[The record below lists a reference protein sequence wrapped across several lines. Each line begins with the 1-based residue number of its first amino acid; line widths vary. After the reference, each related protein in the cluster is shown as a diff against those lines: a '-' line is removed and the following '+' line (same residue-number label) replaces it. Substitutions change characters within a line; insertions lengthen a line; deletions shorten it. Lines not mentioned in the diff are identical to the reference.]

1 MTYVEPT
8 TTDQEQQCLRVA
20 LLTEG
25 TYPYHPGGVSVWCD
39 QLVRGMAPHRFTI
52 YSIVAASD
60 LHPTWDLPD
69 NVDALHSI
77 ALWGDPQ
84 SKGSRMFK
92 RVRKTLGHIGD
103 ALVEEDDTPGLFS
116 AQRDSANENAAT
128 PRRQSSSAKTRR
140 DAEAH
145 DAFEAFAWSMAKPD
159 GGSEFLD
166 GLHRLFDIAHGA
178 PLIDS
183 LRSSE
188 SLDVLL
194 AVMRRMQLDDRS
206 ASIAP
211 TVVTVADACLALDLI
226 ERQLRPLFEPPPVV
240 DLCHATSNGLAVLPG
255 LGAYWTYGTP
265 LIISEHGIYLR
276 ERYLSINAFT
286 YSRPVRSILL
296 SFFKHLT
303 WSGYQVATAMA
314 PGSEYN
320 VLWLEANGCDPS
332 RIRPIYNGVDAAN
345 FIRSSS
351 EPDVPTLVWLG
362 RIDPLK
368 DVETLLHTFARVRE
382 VKPETRLRIFGTASK
397 ENRGYLTLCEDLAD
411 SLGLGDSVTFE
422 GHVESVLDAYHAG
435 DVVLLTSISE
445 GFPYTLIEAMAAG
458 KATVATDVGGV
469 REATGGAGIIVPPRD
484 PQRMADACLI
494 FLNDIGLRNLVGR
507 AARERILSRF
517 TLDHSLAVFG
527 DLYREVTGNISIAP
541 VFERN
546 QSRTEEDMLE
556 QFVMHLVERFLGPT
570 VEEIEVRGT
579 NATIQQFPEERSF
592 A

>member
-1 MTYVEPT
+1 MTYVEPLT
-8 TTDQEQQCLRVA
+8 TNEEQEVLHVA

-60 LHPTWDLPD
+60 LHPTWELPE
-69 NVDALHSI
+69 NVDELHSI
-77 ALWGDPQ
+77 ALWGDPK
-84 SKGSRMFK
+84 SKRSRLA
-92 RVRKTLGHIGD
+92 RGVRKTLGTIGD
-103 ALVEEDDTPGLFS
+103 ALVEDAEVPGLFA
-116 AQRDSANENAAT
+116 AQRKSATTDTVA
-128 PRRQSSSAKTRR
+128 PRHQSSSAKARR
-140 DAEAH
+140 EIDAH
-145 DAFEAFAWSMAKPD
+145 KAFTSFAWSMAKHD
-159 GGSEFLD
+159 GGKEFLV
-166 GLHRLFDIAHGA
+166 GLRRMFDVAQGA
-178 PLIDS
+178 PLIDQ
-183 LRSSE
+183 LRSSQ
-188 SLDVLL
+188 SLEVLL
-194 AVMRRMQLDDRS
+194 AVMRQMQLDDRS
-206 ASIAP
+206 AATSLSK
-211 TVVTVADACLALDLI
+211 VTVADACLALDLI
-226 ERQLRPLFEPPPVV
+226 ERQLRPLFEPPPIA
-240 DLCHATSNGLAVLPG
+240 DLCLATSNGLAILPG
-255 LGAYWTYGTP
+255 LGAYWTHGTP

-303 WSGYQVATAMA
+303 WSGYQIAAAMA

-320 VLWLEANGCDPS
+320 VLWLEANGCDPN
-332 RIRPIYNGVDAAN
+332 RVRPIYNGVDAAN

-397 ENRGYLTLCEDLAD
+397 ENRGYLKRCEDLAEE
-411 SLGLGDSVTFE
+411 LRLGDSVTFE

-527 DLYREVTGNISIAP
+527 DLYREVTGNISSAP
-541 VFERN
+541 VLERN
-546 QSRTEEDMLE
+546 QYRTEEDMLE

-570 VEEIEVRGT
+570 VEELDERGT
-579 NATIQQFPEERSF
+579 SGTIQQIPEERSF

>member
-1 MTYVEPT
+1 
-8 TTDQEQQCLRVA
+8 
-20 LLTEG
+20 
-25 TYPYHPGGVSVWCD
+25 
-39 QLVRGMAPHRFTI
+39 
-52 YSIVAASD
+52 
-60 LHPTWDLPD
+60 
-69 NVDALHSI
+69 
-77 ALWGDPQ
+77 
-84 SKGSRMFK
+84 MFK

-211 TVVTVADACLALDLI
+211 SVVTVADACLALDLI

-255 LGAYWTYGTP
+255 LGAYWTYGTQH
-265 LIISEHGIYLR
+265 IISEHGIYLR

-368 DVETLLHTFARVRE
+368 DVETLLHTIARVRE

>member
-1 MTYVEPT
+1 
-8 TTDQEQQCLRVA
+8 
-20 LLTEG
+20 
-25 TYPYHPGGVSVWCD
+25 
-39 QLVRGMAPHRFTI
+39 MAPHRFTI

-60 LHPTWDLPD
+60 LHPTWELPD

-77 ALWGDPQ
+77 SLWGDPK
-84 SKGSRMFK
+84 SKDSRFLK
-92 RVRKTLGHIGD
+92 RVRKALGHIGD
-103 ALVEEDDTPGLFS
+103 VLVEDNDTPGLFA
-116 AQRDSANENAAT
+116 AQRQSASNAST
-128 PRRQSSSAKTRR
+128 PRRQSSLVKSRR
-140 DAEAH
+140 DLAAH
-145 DAFEAFAWSMAKPD
+145 TAFESFAWSIANPD
-159 GGSEFLD
+159 GGSDFLD
-166 GLHRLFDIAHGA
+166 GLHQLFDVSNGA
-178 PLIDS
+178 PLIDA
-183 LRSSE
+183 LRSAE
-188 SLDVLL
+188 SLEVLL
-194 AVMRRMQLDDRS
+194 SVMRRMQLDDRS
-206 ASIAP
+206 AAVAP

-303 WSGYQVATAMA
+303 WAGYQVAKAMA

-320 VLWLEANGCDPS
+320 VLWLEANGCDPN

-351 EPDVPTLVWLG
+351 DPDVPTLAWLG

-368 DVETLLHTFARVRE
+368 DVETLLHTFAKVRA

-397 ENRGYLTLCEDLAD
+397 ENRGYLKICEDLAEE
-411 SLGLGDSVTFE
+411 LELGDSVTFE

-517 TLDHSLAVFG
+517 TLDQSLAVFG
-527 DLYREVTGNISIAP
+527 DLYREVTGNISSAP
-541 VFERN
+541 VLERN
-546 QSRTEEDMLE
+546 QVRTEEDMLE

-570 VEEIEVRGT
+570 VEEIEERGV
-579 NATIQQFPEERSF
+579 NAAVQQFPEERSL

>member
-1 MTYVEPT
+1 MTYVEPA
-8 TTDQEQQCLRVA
+8 TTDQEQECLRVA

-84 SKGSRMFK
+84 SKGSRLFK

-397 ENRGYLTLCEDLAD
+397 ENRGYLKLCEELAD

-546 QSRTEEDMLE
+546 QTRTEEDMLE

>member
-1 MTYVEPT
+1 M
-8 TTDQEQQCLRVA
+8 
-20 LLTEG
+20 
-25 TYPYHPGGVSVWCD
+25 
-39 QLVRGMAPHRFTI
+39 RGMAPHRFTI

-166 GLHRLFDIAHGA
+166 GLHRLFDIA

-211 TVVTVADACLALDLI
+211 SVVTVADACLALDLI

>member
-1 MTYVEPT
+1 
-8 TTDQEQQCLRVA
+8 
-20 LLTEG
+20 
-25 TYPYHPGGVSVWCD
+25 
-39 QLVRGMAPHRFTI
+39 
-52 YSIVAASD
+52 
-60 LHPTWDLPD
+60 
-69 NVDALHSI
+69 
-77 ALWGDPQ
+77 
-84 SKGSRMFK
+84 
-92 RVRKTLGHIGD
+92 
-103 ALVEEDDTPGLFS
+103 
-116 AQRDSANENAAT
+116 
-128 PRRQSSSAKTRR
+128 
-140 DAEAH
+140 
-145 DAFEAFAWSMAKPD
+145 
-159 GGSEFLD
+159 
-166 GLHRLFDIAHGA
+166 
-178 PLIDS
+178 
-183 LRSSE
+183 
-188 SLDVLL
+188 
-194 AVMRRMQLDDRS
+194 
-206 ASIAP
+206 
-211 TVVTVADACLALDLI
+211 LI
-226 ERQLRPLFEPPPVV
+226 ERQLRPLFEPPPIA

-320 VLWLEANGCDPS
+320 VLWLEANGCDPK

-397 ENRGYLTLCEDLAD
+397 ENRGYLKVCEDLAR
-411 SLGLGDSVTFE
+411 SLDLGDSVTFE

-494 FLNDIGLRNLVGR
+494 FLNDVGLRNLVGR

-517 TLDHSLAVFG
+517 TLDQSLAVFG
-527 DLYREVTGNISIAP
+527 DLYREVTGNISSAP
-541 VFERN
+541 ILERN
-546 QSRTEEDMLE
+546 QVRTEEDMLE

-570 VEEIEVRGT
+570 VEELEGRVT
-579 NATIQQFPEERSF
+579 NGSSQQIPEERSF

>member
-1 MTYVEPT
+1 MTYVET
-8 TTDQEQQCLRVA
+8 ASGDQEQECLRVA

-60 LHPTWDLPD
+60 LHPTWELPE
-69 NVDALHSI
+69 NVDALRSI
-77 ALWGDPQ
+77 ALWGDPK
-84 SKGSRMFK
+84 SKESRFFK

-103 ALVEEDDTPGLFS
+103 ALVEDGESPGLFA
-116 AQRDSANENAAT
+116 AQRQSANDTTA
-128 PRRQSSSAKTRR
+128 PRRQSASAKSRR
-140 DAEAH
+140 DADAH
-145 DAFEAFAWSMAKPD
+145 DAFEAFAWSIANPN
-159 GGSEFLD
+159 GGNDFLE
-166 GLHRLFDIAHGA
+166 GLHRLFDVSGGA

-183 LRSSE
+183 LRSAE
-188 SLDVLL
+188 SLEVLL
-194 AVMRRMQLDDRS
+194 LVMRKMQLDDRS
-206 ASIAP
+206 AAVAP
-211 TVVTVADACLALDLI
+211 TEVTVADACLALDLI

-240 DLCHATSNGLAVLPG
+240 DLCHATSNGLAILPG

-303 WSGYQVATAMA
+303 WAGYQVAKAMA

-332 RIRPIYNGVDAAN
+332 RIRPIYNGVDAQN

-351 EPDVPTLVWLG
+351 EPDVPTLAWLG

-368 DVETLLHTFARVRE
+368 DVETLLYTFAKVRE

-397 ENRGYLTLCEDLAD
+397 ENRGYLKICEDLAEE
-411 SLGLGDSVTFE
+411 LQLGDSVTFE

-517 TLDHSLAVFG
+517 TLDQSLAVFG
-527 DLYREVTGNISIAP
+527 DLYREVTGNISSAP
-541 VFERN
+541 VLERN
-546 QSRTEEDMLE
+546 QVRTEEDMLE

-570 VEEIEVRGT
+570 VEEIEVRGA
-579 NATIQQFPEERSF
+579 NATIQKFPEERSF

>member
-8 TTDQEQQCLRVA
+8 TTDQEHECLRVA

-60 LHPTWDLPD
+60 LRPTWELPE

-77 ALWGDPQ
+77 SLWGDPK
-84 SKGSRMFK
+84 SKGSRFLK

-103 ALVEEDDTPGLFS
+103 ALVEDKEAPGLFA
-116 AQRDSANENAAT
+116 AQRRSASDTAT
-128 PRRQSSSAKTRR
+128 PRRLSSSTKTRR
-140 DAEAH
+140 DADAH
-145 DAFEAFAWSMAKPD
+145 DAFESFAWSIGDPD
-159 GGSEFLD
+159 GGSDFLE
-166 GLHRLFDIAHGA
+166 GLHRLFDVSRGA

-183 LRSSE
+183 LRSAE
-188 SLDVLL
+188 SLEVLL
-194 AVMRRMQLDDRS
+194 LVMRKMQLDDRS
-206 ASIAP
+206 AASAA
-211 TVVTVADACLALDLI
+211 TEVTVADACLALDLI

-303 WSGYQVATAMA
+303 WAGYQVAKAMA

-351 EPDVPTLVWLG
+351 NPDVPTLAWLG

-368 DVETLLHTFARVRE
+368 DVETLLYTFAKVRE

-397 ENRGYLTLCEDLAD
+397 ENRGYLKICEDLARD
-411 SLGLGDSVTFE
+411 LNLGDSVTFE

-517 TLDHSLAVFG
+517 TLDQSLAVFG
-527 DLYREVTGNISIAP
+527 DLYREVTGNITSAP
-541 VFERN
+541 ILERN
-546 QSRTEEDMLE
+546 QVRTEEDMLE

-570 VEEIEVRGT
+570 VEEIEVRGA
-579 NATIQQFPEERSF
+579 NGTIQQVPEERSF

>member
-8 TTDQEQQCLRVA
+8 TTDQEQECLRVA

-546 QSRTEEDMLE
+546 QTRTEEDMLE